1 MNRSPEGK
9 TALTIAIEKGYT
21 DLVALL
27 LAHQDVE
34 VKKRRDDQA
43 LILAS
48 ARGLSEVVF
57 RLIDHIQID
66 VNITDS
72 DNRVAN

>member
-1 MNRSPEGK
+1 MTS
-9 TALTIAIEKGYT
+9 LEKGYT

-34 VKKRRDDQA
+34 VKKGRDDQA

-57 RLIDHIQID
+57 RLIDNFQID